1 MAELLPYVYEFHSSN
16 SIESSYASHED
27 LSSESLFMSS
37 NISNFPT
44 QFSVPFAEYVCC
56 MIPNTGAVVMLR

>member
-1 MAELLPYVYEFHSSN
+1 MAKLLPYVYEFHSSN
-16 SIESSYASHED
+16 SVESSYASHEA

-44 QFSVPFAEYVCC
+44 QFSVPFAEYVCF
-56 MIPNTGAVVMLR
+56 MNPNTAASVMLR